1 VSLSELNGGD
11 GIDMEAGGQPESTSK
26 SLGAFITFSRQIM
39 HLANQGGPRG
49 EFLRDLSAM
58 LLEFSGCAGLELRLR
73 GNVEYRCRVIA
84 RPEPSFEYEPLP
96 AGGPE
101 NGLAA
106 TGPAGQPD
114 LGQVIRDELQGA
126 VGHGAPCFTEYG
138 SFWTGDL
145 VATMARYSTRTDLRL
160 RADPDTASMA
170 LIPFAVDARNFGILR
185 LECTRRD
192 AFCLEIME
200 GYEAIAETLGFAI
213 AQRRAERALR
223 ERVKELSCLYSMARV
238 VEDRTD
244 SVEGALQRIVQL
256 LPPAWQYPEIAAARI
271 TLDGNTY
278 SAGKFEATRERQIA
292 KIAVNGRHRGDVEVG
307 YVQDLP
313 YAGDGLFLREEEHLI
328 GAVAREIG
336 EFFERRQAEAERVTL
351 EAQVRHSDRLAT
363 IGKLA
368 AGVAHEI
375 NEPLGSILGFAQL
388 AQKSGDL
395 PEGTADDLNKI
406 VAACLQ
412 AREIVN
418 KLKLFARQAPIEKA
432 WVDMTQV
439 VDEALSLVQTRCAN
453 QGIEIVRRVEAEPC
467 EILAGQ
473 LQLKQVVVNLALNS
487 IQAMPGG
494 GTLTVV
500 VGRDDGSAF
509 IEVLDTGL
517 GMSEEIVDQIFTPFF
532 TTKDV
537 GEGTGLGLCVVH
549 GIVTAHGGSIDVES
563 EVGKG
568 SRFTVRFPFR
578 GSPEP

>member
-1 VSLSELNGGD
+1 
-11 GIDMEAGGQPESTSK
+11 MEAGGQPQSTGK

-39 HLANQGGPRG
+39 HLANQGSPRG

-58 LLEFSGCAGLELRLR
+58 LLEFSGCDGLELRLR
-73 GNVEYRCRVIA
+73 GNVEYRCRVVA
-84 RPEPSFEYEPLP
+84 RPDPSFEYEQLP

-101 NGLAA
+101 DGL
-106 TGPAGQPD
+106 TPTEKRGHPD
-114 LGQVIRDELQGA
+114 LGRVVHDELQGA
-126 VGHGAPCFTEYG
+126 VERNAPCFTEYG
-138 SFWTGDL
+138 SFWTGEL
-145 VATMARYSTRTDLRL
+145 KQTVACYSTRTDLRL
-160 RADPDTASMA
+160 SVDADTTSMA
-170 LIPFAVDARNFGILR
+170 LIPFAVDDRNYGILR

-192 AFCLEIME
+192 AFTLEIME
-200 GYEAIAETLGFAI
+200 GYEAMAETLGLAI

-223 ERVKELSCLYSMARV
+223 ERVKELSCLYSIARV
-238 VEDRTD
+238 VEDSTG
-244 SVEGALQRIVQL
+244 SVEEALERIVQL
-256 LPPAWQYPEIAAARI
+256 LPPAWQLPEIAAARI
-271 TLDGNTY
+271 TFDGNTY
-278 SAGKFEATRERQIA
+278 ATGKFEAIRERQIA
-292 KIAVNGRHRGDVEVG
+292 KIAVYGSHRGDVEVG
-307 YVQDLP
+307 YIEDLP
-313 YAGDGLFLREEEHLI
+313 YAVDGPFLREEEHLI
-328 GAVAREIG
+328 DGVAREIG
-336 EFFERRQAEAERVTL
+336 EFLERRQAEAERLTL
-351 EAQVRHSDRLAT
+351 EAQLRHSERLAT

-432 WVDMTQV
+432 RIDIAQV
-439 VDEALSLVQTRCAN
+439 VDEALSLVQTQCAT
-453 QGIEIVRRVEAEPC
+453 QGIEVVRRVEAEPC

-487 IQAMPGG
+487 IHAMPGG

-500 VGRDDGSAF
+500 IGRDDGSAF
-509 IEVLDTGL
+509 IEVQDTGV
-517 GMSEEIVDQIFTPFF
+517 GMTEEVVDQIFTPFF

-563 EVGKG
+563 GVGKG
-568 SRFTVRFPFR
+568 SRFTVRIPFQ
-578 GSPEP
+578 GGPESEVQ